1 MNRRAFLGI
10 SHTPLMGLN
19 PISAAVE
26 SELQGAIAAVRER
39 VLAFNPELIVLIAP
53 DHYNGFFNELMPP
66 FCIGTQVQAVGDYL
80 TPAGD
85 LRVDADAALALAN
98 GLMDDDFDVAISRR
112 MRVDHGFAQP
122 LQLMWGGLDTPPV
135 IPIFVNAV
143 ATPGIPRLRRCRAL
157 GESIGRLLQN
167 EPRRI
172 LFIGSGGLSHEP
184 PVPTLGNPDPAV
196 RERITARQYPTQEER
211 DAKTQRVMAA
221 GMALA
226 SGESAIKPLNPIWD
240 RQWMDALAGNIAALD
255 QLCTMSEASISQDGG
270 GSAHESKNW
279 LIGRSALEGFNAHA
293 CAFRHYQAIPEY
305 IAGFGVLLLE
315 QTSSAFN

>member
-1 MNRRAFLGI
+1 MSNRAFLGM

-19 PISAAVE
+19 PISQAID
-26 SELQGAIAAVRER
+26 SELQAAIGKARNLVR
-39 VLAFNPELIVLIAP
+39 AFNPELIVLIAP

-66 FCIGTQVQAVGDYL
+66 FCIGTQVQSVGDYM
-80 TPAGD
+80 TPVGD
-85 LRVDADAALALAN
+85 LNVDSETALVLAN
-98 GLMDDDFDVAISRR
+98 GLMDDGFDIAISRR

-122 LQLMWGGLDTPPV
+122 LQLLWGDLDTPPV

-143 ATPGIPRLRRCRAL
+143 ATPNIPRLKRCRAL
-157 GESIGRLLQN
+157 GKSLGDLLKF
-167 EPRRI
+167 ETRRT

-184 PVPTLGNPDPAV
+184 PVPTLENPDPAI

-226 SGESAIKPLNPIWD
+226 SGQSAMKPLNPAWD
-240 RQWMDALAGNIAALD
+240 KQWMDAVAGNSDALD
-255 QLCTMSEASISQDGG
+255 RLCTMSETTILNEGG

-279 LIGRSALEGFNAHA
+279 LIARSALNGAKIHT
-293 CAFRHYQAIPEY
+293 CTHRYYQAIPEY
-305 IAGFGVLLLE
+305 IAGFGIMFLN
-315 QTSSAFN
+315 QADS